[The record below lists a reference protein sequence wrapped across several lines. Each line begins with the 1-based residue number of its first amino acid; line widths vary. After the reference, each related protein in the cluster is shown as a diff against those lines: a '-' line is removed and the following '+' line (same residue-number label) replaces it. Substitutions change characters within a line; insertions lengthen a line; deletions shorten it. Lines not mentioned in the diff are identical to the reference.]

1 MGSLGT
7 FSVVPLDL
15 DGDPRQLRMWYSS
28 WYGEADLCEATCL
41 WCVPRQVFCF
51 SSFFRFAPFKP
62 WERRAPMIAFVT
74 GLPPPITRMNNIR
87 ALRTARQNRMAVKG
101 KARWR
106 WPCLRETAYPLFASQ
121 PVVLWNRHCVREAR
135 FRRTCFALRR
145 ASDRTLRFHFHHAE
159 APLFLSGTEGG
170 LL

>member
-1 MGSLGT
+1 MGSLST
-7 FSVVPLDL
+7 SCVVPLDL

-28 WYGEADLCEATCL
+28 WYGEADFCGATCS

-51 SSFFRFAPFKP
+51 FSFLRFAPFKP
-62 WERRAPMIAFVT
+62 WPRRAPMIAFVT
-74 GLPPPITRMNNIR
+74 GLPPPITHRNNIR

-101 KARWR
+101 KARLR
-106 WPCLRETAYPLFASQ
+106 WPCPRETAYPLFTSR
-121 PVVLWNRHCVREAR
+121 PVALRIPHCVRETR
-135 FRRTCFALRR
+135 FRRTGFALQR